1 VLSKT
6 SRTAKTENYIP
17 RFSQLILSIIFSK
30 RFGYEIN
37 KTKTSVVLFP
47 NISIMTQTP
56 TLLLIDDDLDD
67 QEIFE
72 LAVKEINSAMHCVYA
87 SSGFDALELLKNDPS
102 FLPEYIFI
110 DLNMPRMDG
119 KKCLAEIR
127 KMPHL
132 NNVSVIIYS
141 TAEDERALLETKQ
154 MGASKYIVKPNSL
167 SALVDR
173 LAELFKI
180 SI

>member
-1 VLSKT
+1 MNQAS
-6 SRTAKTENYIP
+6 
-17 RFSQLILSIIFSK
+17 
-30 RFGYEIN
+30 
-37 KTKTSVVLFP
+37 
-47 NISIMTQTP
+47 

-72 LAVKEINSAMHCVYA
+72 LAVREINSAMRCVYA
-87 SSGFDALELLKNDPS
+87 SSGFEALDLLKNNPS

-119 KKCLAEIR
+119 KKCLVEIR
-127 KMPHL
+127 KIPRL
-132 NNVSVIIYS
+132 NNVPIIIYS
-141 TAEDERALLETKQ
+141 TADDERSILETRE
-154 MGASKYIVKPNSL
+154 MGASKYIVKPTSL